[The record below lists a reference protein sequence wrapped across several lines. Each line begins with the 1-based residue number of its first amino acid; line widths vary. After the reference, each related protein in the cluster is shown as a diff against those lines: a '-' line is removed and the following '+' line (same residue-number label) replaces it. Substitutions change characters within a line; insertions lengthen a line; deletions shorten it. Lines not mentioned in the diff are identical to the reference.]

1 MNDLFQSG
9 AMPAILLA
17 SGLTYGLR
25 LGGLLLADRLPRSGP
40 ARRFL
45 DCLPGTILLSL
56 TVPGALHAGVEG
68 MIGLAACLL
77 VFTAHPEP
85 AADHGGGHDRGLA
98 AAAGLPFL
106 KAGISNSSNFSSCL
120 DFQLPALP
128 DSYFEFCSRPFACRK
143 PTSSI
148 A

>member
-9 AMPAILLA
+9 AVPAILLA

-25 LGGLLLADRLPRSGP
+25 LGGLLLADRLPKSGP

-68 MIGLAACLL
+68 MIGLGACLL
-77 VFTAHPEP
+77 AFMRTKSM
-85 AADHGGGHDRGLA
+85 LMTM
-98 AAAGLPFL
+98 AAGMAGVCLLRCFL
-106 KAGISNSSNFSSCL
+106 
-120 DFQLPALP
+120 
-128 DSYFEFCSRPFACRK
+128 
-143 PTSSI
+143 
-148 A
+148 

>member
-9 AMPAILLA
+9 AVPAILLA

-25 LGGLLLADRLPRSGP
+25 LGGLLLADRLPGSGP

-68 MIGLAACLL
+68 MIGLGACLL
-77 VFTAHPEP
+77 VFMHT
-85 AADHGGGHDRGLA
+85 RNMLLTM
-98 AAAGLPFL
+98 AAGMAGVCLLRLFL
-106 KAGISNSSNFSSCL
+106 
-120 DFQLPALP
+120 
-128 DSYFEFCSRPFACRK
+128 
-143 PTSSI
+143 
-148 A
+148 